1 VTEMCPPPPQQPRG
15 GGQSPGLARC
25 PPHTGRVGIPAW
37 PRPQGP
43 RCSSAA
49 QNKAPKPPGTLH
61 ATSALAQARAPPEP
75 QDAKPAVLPPPRL
88 HRDGASGLGSTRR
101 CTLPQDPPSGL
112 RGWDLCVH
120 HIPGCLS
127 VPTSESCCRHT
138 ALPSPRGHPGSAP
151 PKGTRGHRPAPRQ
164 ASLPWCPRGLQ
175 GVPQEHWPA
184 EQPPPPTL
192 VCSFLLQAPLH
203 GPTPTMSKDPALPA
217 FPGALLSSGCP
228 PGEAG
233 TARAALGPRTT
244 GTEWGPPPTM
254 GAPRPGGRTHP

>member
-1 VTEMCPPPPQQPRG
+1 MTEMCPPHPSNLEAGGRVRGWPAARSTPDGQGSQPGRGPRVPGAARLLRTRRPSLLGPSTPPQRSLRTPSPRFCRLPDSTGTAPLVWARPG
-15 GGQSPGLARC
+15 GARSP
-25 PPHTGRVGIPAW
+25 
-37 PRPQGP
+37 
-43 RCSSAA
+43 
-49 QNKAPKPPGTLH
+49 KTLR
-61 ATSALAQARAPPEP
+61 Q
-75 QDAKPAVLPPPRL
+75 VC
-88 HRDGASGLGSTRR
+88 GAGM
-101 CTLPQDPPSGL
+101 
-112 RGWDLCVH
+112 CVH

-192 VCSFLLQAPLH
+192 VCSFLLHAPLH